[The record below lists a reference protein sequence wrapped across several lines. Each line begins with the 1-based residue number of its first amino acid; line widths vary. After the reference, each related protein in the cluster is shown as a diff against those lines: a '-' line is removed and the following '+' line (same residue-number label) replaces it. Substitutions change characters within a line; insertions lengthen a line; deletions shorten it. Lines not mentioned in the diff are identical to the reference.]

1 VKELVLA
8 EARRLGV
15 DETRLFESQ
24 EVPALDGAALDGRTV
39 LDLSGG
45 PGHVARAAR
54 ARGAAL
60 VDSVHFDDELADLAR
75 LLDLYHRTTRVFV
88 HDSLAQVEPK
98 YDVAVV
104 LGREPGVAPA
114 QLESLAAQVMVRP

>member
-1 VKELVLA
+1 MEVDRE
-8 EARRLGV
+8 RLL
-15 DETRLFESQ
+15 DTPA
-24 EVPALDGAALDGRTV
+24 VPALEQIDLEGRTV

-60 VDSVHFDDELADLAR
+60 VDSVHLDDDLAALAR

-88 HDSLAQVEPK
+88 HDSLEALDRT
-98 YDVAVV
+98 YDVVLV
-104 LGREPGVAPA
+104 LGSPPPVAPETLGEVVIGA
-114 QLESLAAQVMVRP
+114 

>member
-1 VKELVLA
+1 M
-8 EARRLGV
+8 GV
-15 DETRLFESQ
+15 DREGLLDTPA
-24 EVPALDGAALDGRTV
+24 VPALEQIDLEGRTV

-60 VDSVHFDDELADLAR
+60 VDSVHLDDDLAALAR

-88 HDSLAQVEPK
+88 HDSLEALDRT
-98 YDVAVV
+98 YDVVVV
-104 LGREPGVAPA
+104 LGSPPPVAPETLGEVVIGA
-114 QLESLAAQVMVRP
+114 

>member
-1 VKELVLA
+1 ML
-8 EARRLGV
+8 
-15 DETRLFESQ
+15 DT
-24 EVPALDGAALDGRTV
+24 PAVSALEQIDLEGRTV

-60 VDSVHFDDELADLAR
+60 VDSVHLDDDLGALAR

-88 HDSLAQVEPK
+88 HDSLETLDRT
-98 YDVAVV
+98 YDVVLV
-104 LGREPGVAPA
+104 LGPPPPVAPETLGEVVVGA
-114 QLESLAAQVMVRP
+114 